1 MTEQSNPSD
10 PLLPIDLPEQ
20 ASEAGDRGNVTFLPG
35 TGRAEHLRVLE
46 ALLFAANEPLDE
58 ASLAARLPDGADLK
72 ALLEELQA
80 AYAPRG
86 VNLVCVAGKWAFRTA
101 EDLAFLMRREA
112 VEQKK
117 LSRAAIETMAIIAY
131 HQPTTRAEIEEIRG
145 VAVNKGTLDVL
156 IELGWVRIKGRRQ
169 TPGRPVTFG
178 VTDAFLSHF
187 GLESINDLPG
197 LGELKAAGLLSSEP
211 PDGFSAEMQP
221 DPDAEHD
228 EGSDEDLFAEEFDE
242 DAADEAML
250 DAEEQHPD
258 RSATES

>member
-1 MTEQSNPSD
+1 
-10 PLLPIDLPEQ
+10 
-20 ASEAGDRGNVTFLPG
+20 
-35 TGRAEHLRVLE
+35 
-46 ALLFAANEPLDE
+46 
-58 ASLAARLPDGADLK
+58 
-72 ALLEELQA
+72 
-80 AYAPRG
+80 
-86 VNLVCVAGKWAFRTA
+86 
-101 EDLAFLMRREA
+101 MRREA

-117 LSRAAIETMAIIAY
+117 LSRAAIETLAIIAY

-178 VTDAFLSHF
+178 VTDAFLGHF

-211 PDGFSAEMQP
+211 PDGFAAELQGTVG
-221 DPDAEHD
+221 AEVEQDDGLD
-228 EGSDEDLFAEEFDE
+228 EELFAEEFDE

-250 DAEEQHPD
+250 NAELEGPG
-258 RSATES
+258 RPATES